1 MGAAVSEYEGAGRPG
16 VGGANVQRI
25 GRLGAEFPRRV
36 QVTQLAPPTHY
47 CVLRG
52 VGIVVGKAFVDVAVE
67 DDGLW

>member
-25 GRLGAEFPRRV
+25 GRFGAEFPRRV
-36 QVTQLAPPTHY
+36 QVNQLDPTL
-47 CVLRG
+47 CCGLGGMR
-52 VGIVVGKAFVDVAVE
+52 IVVGKAFVDVAVE